1 MLCNTC
7 RCTKRNNE
15 KHERG
20 ERGEP
25 GGKNTNKEKIIKQK
39 LAKERNQELDL
50 AVYIRRKG
58 REVAK
63 PHLSISTPQTNWQS
77 LKKVPRHLKRI

>member
-1 MLCNTC
+1 MKNM
-7 RCTKRNNE
+7 KEE
-15 KHERG
+15 KEG
-20 ERGEP
+20 GP
-25 GGKNTNKEKIIKQK
+25 GGKKHKQKIIIKQK

-63 PHLSISTPQTNWQS
+63 PHLSISTPQTN
-77 LKKVPRHLKRI
+77 